1 VATFA
6 PLFVRT
12 VRWDKRNSILIP
24 IQPSVYFTFIFIT
37 HAMESN
43 IWPCLVC
50 VTLHNTYL
58 SYVRLETRESPIAK
72 PDVLKIIASVNAM
85 DKTQTSRCFSGLKFW
100 GKNI

>member
-1 VATFA
+1 
-6 PLFVRT
+6 
-12 VRWDKRNSILIP
+12 
-24 IQPSVYFTFIFIT
+24 
-37 HAMESN
+37 MESN